1 MNSEDVHQFM
11 FATQTHVMS
20 DELLNALD
28 LMIDLSVDSSNE
40 MCEWC
45 LKLLKTTDVGDEYTV
60 TAEQAQ
66 WLIANAQK
74 TFDSIELEE
83 GEEADS
89 ENLDLIIA
97 TFDDYA
103 NFIRIGEN
111 DSAEAD
117 ISRIIVEPKDI

>member
-1 MNSEDVHQFM
+1 MESEDVNKFM

-28 LMIDLSVDSSNE
+28 LMIDLSVDSSNK

-45 LKLLKTTDVGDEYTV
+45 LKLLKTIDVGDEYTV